1 MGKSSLINCLLRR
14 KSLARTS
21 KRPGRTREINFYR
34 VNREF
39 FLVDLPGYGFAGA
52 PPEYRQRWAPL
63 MESYLGAT
71 AELLGVVQLIDSR
84 HGPTGDDR
92 QMLDTLARLQI
103 PSLFVLT
110 KVDKLSRSER
120 REAVESAREEL
131 GVPKD
136 QILETSA
143 VTGEGREELLDS
155 MDALLE
161 SAETG
166 PHAGKEGRGPIRP
179 G

>member
-1 MGKSSLINCLLRR
+1 MGKSSLINCVLRR
-14 KSLARTS
+14 KRLARTS

-34 VNREF
+34 VNGEF

-52 PPEYRQRWAPL
+52 PPALRQRWAPL
-63 MESYLGAT
+63 MESYLAVT
-71 AELLGVVQLIDSR
+71 EELLGLVQLIDSR

-92 QMLDTLARLQI
+92 QMLDTLARLEI

-110 KVDKLSRSER
+110 KVDKLGRSER
-120 REAVESAREEL
+120 REAVESATDEL
-131 GVPKD
+131 GVPRD

-155 MDALLE
+155 MEALLE
-161 SAETG
+161 AADTG
-166 PHAGKEGRGPIRP
+166 THARKKGRGSIRP